1 MAARTTPQTNPNP
14 TGTESLMPGEEN
26 EVTRPSDLGF
36 GSREVEVEP
45 MIQEMQQTAIDPDG
59 TVVVRMA
66 ETVEE
71 FTHGNPHFHTKL
83 EAGQPVPH
91 ARGDRPLP
99 ALHREVALTKEA
111 RRDAANG
118 NA

>member
-1 MAARTTPQTNPNP
+1 MATRTTNRNPDP

-45 MIQEMQQTAIDPDG
+45 MIEETKVEMDSDG

-66 ETVEE
+66 ETIEE
-71 FTHGNPHFHTKL
+71 FTHGNPHFSTKL
-83 EAGQPVPH
+83 EAGKQYRMPVEI
-91 ARGDRPLP
+91 ARYLFSIGKLR
-99 ALHREVALTKEA
+99 
-111 RRDAANG
+111 
-118 NA
+118 

>member
-1 MAARTTPQTNPNP
+1 MATRTRVTTDP

-36 GSREVEVEP
+36 GTREVEVEP
-45 MIQEMQQTAIDPDG
+45 MIEQVQPTAIDPDG

-66 ETVEE
+66 ETIEE

-83 EAGQPVPH
+83 EAGKQYRMPVEI
-91 ARGDRPLP
+91 ARY
-99 ALHREVALTKEA
+99 LHSIGKLR
-111 RRDAANG
+111 
-118 NA
+118 

>member
-1 MAARTTPQTNPNP
+1 MATRTRNEDP

-45 MIQEMQQTAIDPDG
+45 LIEEQVEVAHDG

-66 ETVEE
+66 ETIEE

-83 EAGQPVPH
+83 EAGKQYRMPVEI
-91 ARGDRPLP
+91 ARY
-99 ALHREVALTKEA
+99 LHSIGKLR
-111 RRDAANG
+111 
-118 NA
+118 